1 LSSTFVTIIPMQ
13 LSLILSVVSLITST
27 ILLVLVV
34 RLLNHYNSLTKDSK
48 TGDLVVSLNHL
59 IKTVK
64 ENRQE
69 VETVNKK
76 LASFIETSKLHFKK
90 MGFIRF
96 NPFSHTGGDQSF
108 AVCLLDENN
117 DGIVISSLHSREN
130 TRVYA
135 KKLTNG
141 ISSDQILSKEEKSV
155 INQALKS

>member
-1 LSSTFVTIIPMQ
+1 MNI
-13 LSLILSVVSLITST
+13 SLVVSLVSLITSL
-27 ILLVLVV
+27 ILLFLVV
-34 RLLNHYNSLTKDSK
+34 RLLLHYNSLTQDSK
-48 TGDLVVSLNHL
+48 TTDLISSLNQL

-64 ENRQE
+64 QNRQE
-69 VETVNKK
+69 VEDLERK
-76 LASFIETSKLHFKK
+76 LSAFMDKSKRDFQK

-108 AVCLLDENN
+108 AICLLDENN

-141 ISSDQILSKEEKSV
+141 TSPDQILSKEEKSV